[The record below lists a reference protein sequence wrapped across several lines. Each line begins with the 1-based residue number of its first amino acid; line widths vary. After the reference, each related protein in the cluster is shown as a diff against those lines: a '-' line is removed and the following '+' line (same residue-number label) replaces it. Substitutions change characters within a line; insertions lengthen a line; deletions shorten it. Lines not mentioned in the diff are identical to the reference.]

1 MPPLTEVVCVKGKN
15 SQFSQLSKL
24 IESEQ
29 LTVECIENAD
39 DVISAIQRRKPLLVI
54 MDLQLDGKDA
64 IDLLK
69 EMDQK
74 GLRRYCSVVI
84 LSDRSENYVEITA
97 LNSGADDFLV
107 KPVNKRVFISRLRAW
122 LRSHSAAR
130 GAVNLAEN
138 GGMAEIIL
146 DRDKFM
152 LVVKGDEFLLQR
164 KEFEIISL
172 LASKPKK
179 VFSREE
185 IKELV
190 WGNPNHMVR
199 NRTIDVH
206 IRNLRVKIGR
216 EYIKTF
222 KGVGYSFETGLS
234 N

>member
-1 MPPLTEVVCVKGKN
+1 MSSFAEVVCVVGKN
-15 SQFSQLSKL
+15 SQFPQLSKL
-24 IESEQ
+24 IESEH
-29 LTVECIENAD
+29 LTVRCIDNSDE
-39 DVISAIQRRKPLLVI
+39 VISTIQQRKPALVI
-54 MDLQLDGKDA
+54 MDLLLEGKDA

-69 EMDQK
+69 EMEQR

-107 KPVNKRVFISRLRAW
+107 KPVNKRVFVSRLRAW
-122 LRSHSAAR
+122 MRSHSTLR
-130 GAVNLAEN
+130 GAINIAKN
-138 GGMAEIIL
+138 GEEVIL
-146 DRDKFM
+146 DRDRFT
-152 LVVKGDEFLLQR
+152 LVAKGEEFLLQR

-179 VFSREE
+179 VFSRDE

-190 WGNPNHMVR
+190 WGDPNHLVR

-206 IRNLRVKIGR
+206 IRNLRVKIGHG
-216 EYIKTF
+216 YIKTF
-222 KGVGYSFETGLS
+222 KGVGYSFDTALS